1 MPILWRRTRM
11 NPYVNEEVAWQRIQD
26 LQREMENSRL
36 LAAGYTPPALVAL
49 LGLGRSV
56 ARLGRSAWNLPLG
69 RFHRRYREAELATR
83 PRAVA
88 RPLEAPAT
96 KSQAGC
102 GCDEQLEIA

>member
-1 MPILWRRTRM
+1 M

-26 LQREMENSRL
+26 LQREMESSQL

-83 PRAVA
+83 PRAVP

-96 KSQAGC
+96 QTQTVSES
-102 GCDEQLEIA
+102 DEQMQIA